1 MSDPHEDGTTEMQEE
16 LERAHDA
23 LDEAA
28 KRTPLQIVERGLNR
42 LAYKRALGN
51 LLGATQQWAA
61 QAKAALD
68 AAAKAD
74 PDGTFSDEETDA
86 AAVAIQETFRAV
98 VGQSPALKSLFL
110 VVAGVY
116 DASVPE

>member
-1 MSDPHEDGTTEMQEE
+1 
-16 LERAHDA
+16 L
-23 LDEAA
+23 
-28 KRTPLQIVERGLNR
+28 VERGLHR

-61 QAKAALD
+61 AARATLD

-74 PDGTFSDEETDA
+74 PTGQFSDEEVDA
-86 AAVAIQETFRAV
+86 AAVAIQETFRSV
-98 VGQSPALKSLFL
+98 VADNPGFKALFL
-110 VVAGVY
+110 VAAEAP